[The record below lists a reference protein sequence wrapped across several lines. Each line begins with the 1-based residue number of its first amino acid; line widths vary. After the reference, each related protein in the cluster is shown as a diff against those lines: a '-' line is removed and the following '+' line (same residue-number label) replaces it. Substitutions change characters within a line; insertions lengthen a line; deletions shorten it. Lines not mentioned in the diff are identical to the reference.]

1 MKRQWQRNYL
11 YTSASKAPLT
21 LLGLLVVSAALLFLG
36 SMILPAPAFAAKDD
50 PQARKIMEKVRDRDD
65 GDKQTSEMEM
75 VLIDKNKNTRERRI
89 RSFRQDKGKDTLTIM
104 FFETPADV
112 KGTGFLTYD
121 YDETGKDDDQW
132 LFLPALRKSKRIAS
146 SDKSGSFM
154 GTDFNYSDMTDRDLE
169 DYDFTLMKEVKV
181 NGLPTWQIQ
190 SIPRNKDVAEES
202 GYSKGVIW
210 VRQDNHVVIRGVNW
224 VNKSHRRKYFQV
236 KKLEQIDGIWVAM
249 ELQMTTKEGK
259 KTVHSTVIRFN
270 NVKFN
275 QPLDENMFTV
285 RQLEKG
291 L

>member
-1 MKRQWQRNYL
+1 
-11 YTSASKAPLT
+11 
-21 LLGLLVVSAALLFLG
+21 
-36 SMILPAPAFAAKDD
+36 
-50 PQARKIMEKVRDRDD
+50 
-65 GDKQTSEMEM
+65 
-75 VLIDKNKNTRERRI
+75 
-89 RSFRQDKGKDTLTIM
+89 
-104 FFETPADV
+104 
-112 KGTGFLTYD
+112 
-121 YDETGKDDDQW
+121 
-132 LFLPALRKSKRIAS
+132 
-146 SDKSGSFM
+146 M